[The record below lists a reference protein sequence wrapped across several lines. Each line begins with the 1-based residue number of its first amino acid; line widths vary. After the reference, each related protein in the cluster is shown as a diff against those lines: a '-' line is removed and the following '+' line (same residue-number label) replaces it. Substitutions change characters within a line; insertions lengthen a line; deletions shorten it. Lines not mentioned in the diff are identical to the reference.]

1 MSILDINYAAK
12 KAVDKATSSAMNFA
26 AVNTT
31 ATTAKG
37 NIAVNYALGL
47 ISDDTDTPL
56 AFSALGTPVVNAIK
70 FKGGKYQIYNQKGEL
85 TTKSIKDFLLPA
97 TSVIDF
103 ARKKTITKTTTLGG
117 QGTVKEIYAIE
128 EWEITITG
136 TCLSDSCRIE
146 HQSAYEQ
153 QLALEEFNRVAG
165 NINVAGGNLFLDKDI
180 HAITIENVSFKT
192 KKGSPDEI
200 DFTITAMSDNPIE
213 LTF

>member
-12 KAVDKATSSAMNFA
+12 KAADTATGKAMNFA
-26 AVNTT
+26 ALNTS

-37 NIAVNYALGL
+37 NIAVNYVLGL
-47 ISDDTDTPL
+47 ISDETDTPL
-56 AFSALGTPVVNAIK
+56 AFSALGTPVVNALQ
-70 FKGGKYQIYNQKGEL
+70 FKGGKYLLYNLKGEL

-103 ARKKTITKTTTLGG
+103 TRKKTITKTPTLGG

-128 EWEITITG
+128 EWDITISG
-136 TCLSDSCRIE
+136 TCLSDSCRTE

-165 NINVAGGNLFLDKDI
+165 NISVAGGKLFLDKDI
-180 HAITIENVSFKT
+180 HAITIENVTFKA

-200 DFTITAMSDNPIE
+200 DFTITATSDNPIE